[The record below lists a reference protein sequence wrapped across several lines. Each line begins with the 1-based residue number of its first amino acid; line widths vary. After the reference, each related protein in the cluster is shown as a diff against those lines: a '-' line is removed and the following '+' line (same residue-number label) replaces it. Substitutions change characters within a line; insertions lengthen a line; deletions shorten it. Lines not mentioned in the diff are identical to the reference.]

1 MGRKESNQTKQTNKC
16 FYFPLLFLEPPP
28 PPLPKSPPPKIPI
41 ATQTT
46 SVIETR
52 QEEVEV
58 LPPEPKQVI
67 DYAALERVV
76 SELYLQNKDVFL
88 TYHNVPWT
96 LHVRK
101 EVQ

>member
-1 MGRKESNQTKQTNKC
+1 MHRTRKELIFSQ
-16 FYFPLLFLEPPP
+16 FLEPPP
-28 PPLPKSPPPKIPI
+28 PPLPKSPPPKI
-41 ATQTT
+41 AESTQTT

-52 QEEVEV
+52 KEEVEV

-76 SELYLQNKDVFL
+76 TELYTQNKDVFL

-101 EVQ
+101 EVTFFF